1 MNANSGLRAAVPVED
16 RPCGPLRCD
25 RTLPP
30 GGTAVPEESEPVVQF
45 NALIPEL
52 TVSDIAVSKA
62 FYLGLLGFT
71 LEYERSEEKFAF
83 VSLGEAQLM
92 LEQYHEAGWNAAE
105 LQKPF
110 GRGINLSIDTPA
122 IDDIYARVQAA
133 GHPLYR
139 LMMRSAYE
147 VNGELVGQRE
157 FLVQDPDGY
166 LLRFTYE

>member
-1 MNANSGLRAAVPVED
+1 M
-16 RPCGPLRCD
+16 
-25 RTLPP
+25 
-30 GGTAVPEESEPVVQF
+30 QF
-45 NALIPEL
+45 NSLIPEL

-62 FYLGLLGFT
+62 FYLGVLGFM
-71 LEYERSEEKFAF
+71 LEYERPEEGFAF
-83 VSLGEAQLM
+83 VLLEEAQLM
-92 LEQYHEAGWNAAE
+92 LEQYHETGWNTAV
-105 LQKPF
+105 LQRPF

-139 LMMRSAYE
+139 PMMHNAYE